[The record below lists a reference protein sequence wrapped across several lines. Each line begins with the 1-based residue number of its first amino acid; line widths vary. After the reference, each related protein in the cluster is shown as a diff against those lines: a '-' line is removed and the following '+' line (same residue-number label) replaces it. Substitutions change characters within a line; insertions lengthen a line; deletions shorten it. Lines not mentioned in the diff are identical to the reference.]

1 MPPPT
6 LLVKGSLILSDEKK
20 MAKANRDLPINYI
33 MAFIKNRMYEYGH
46 TGADLKDRIIIIR
59 AETGSGKSTVLPVE
73 VFRILRNKTT
83 PLSQKYI
90 GKNII
95 CTQPRILTAI
105 ALANDVSGRD
115 WNPDIILGK
124 TVGYQTGPS
133 SNKPNAGLIFAT
145 AGVLLVQLENLSD
158 DEIMTIYKFI
168 LVDEAHERS
177 QDCDLLLM
185 YLKNFYI
192 RNRGNK
198 DLPFLIL
205 TSATFDVHLYTKYF
219 NIELE
224 NTIEITGRA
233 HPIYEHWPTKDISD
247 YIVGSIETAIK
258 IHEENHDDE
267 NDKCD
272 ILIFTPGIKQIE
284 LIKEGLEKKNKTY
297 CHQDSKYSPFL
308 ILTINRD
315 NIILQS
321 DDFNIMFIKP
331 KFLPKVENKT
341 VKRRIIIAT
350 IVAETGLTVDT
361 LKYVIDCGWNKCE
374 EVYQPYDF
382 SGLLTK
388 PAPRSKIQQRKGRAG
403 RLFPGHFYPLYTKNT
418 YELLNVQQFSDFINS
433 GIKKKFLSI
442 VKEQQKQKIL
452 MRQFSEFRIEDI
464 TLLEPPQI
472 ESFITSN
479 TTANFLGF
487 ISENAPLP
495 KQWPPNFSNENL
507 FGFDEGYGLTKLGY
521 IASNINSISIES
533 IKMILLSFVYNIA
546 IEDMINIA
554 SIMNVGNLFNI
565 KDRKKYI
572 LYDIDCV
579 CNSIPNCYK
588 IYNILTNLEHSTI
601 GGKNKKHKHTQKKT
615 MELKNSFIDGVED
628 KNKEIKLLTLK
639 LLFSDHFIES
649 LLVFEYFIDNIQNI
663 DTDNFSGGGPY
674 DDFSGGAY
682 DDNNSAF
689 DPYGIY
695 LHGGATTTHIPKIN
709 STRQWCEDNGLEYTN
724 LIESLTKRNEII
736 EELYSVGIDPYKN
749 ESFKLKTLLNDAK
762 NKDDIILIV
771 NTIKNIK
778 QCIYG
783 GYYNNLLKLNP
794 EDNSY
799 YNNQNIKIKLSEPF
813 IKSATLA
820 NNNLTEYKAK
830 WILTNA
836 IKFEQIKS
844 PNPATPDPLLY
855 TLQANKISILDGFI
869 YPNFELLKPKCKM

>member
-33 MAFIKNRMYEYGH
+33 MAFIKNRMPEYGH
-46 TGADLKDRIIIIR
+46 NGADLKDRIIIIR

-83 PLSQKYI
+83 PQSQKYI

-158 DEIMTIYKFI
+158 NEIMSMYKFI

-192 RNRGNK
+192 RNKGNK

-219 NIELE
+219 NIGLE

-233 HPIYEHWPTKDISD
+233 YPINEHWPEDDISD
-247 YIVGSIETAIK
+247 YIVGSIETAIS
-258 IHEENHDDE
+258 IHEKNHDDE
-267 NDKCD
+267 SDKCD

-297 CHQDSKYSPFL
+297 CENDSKYSPFL

-388 PAPRSKIQQRKGRAG
+388 PAPRSKIEQRKGRAG
-403 RLFPGHFYPLYTKNT
+403 RLFPGHFYPLYTKKT
-418 YELLNVQQFSDFINS
+418 YDLLNSQQFSDFING

-442 VKEQQKQKIL
+442 VKEQQRQKIF
-452 MRQFSEFRIEDI
+452 MKQDSEFCIEDI

-472 ESFITSN
+472 ESFIISN

-487 ISENAPLP
+487 VSECAPLP
-495 KQWPPNFSNENL
+495 KQWPPNLSNENI
-507 FGFDEGYGLTKLGY
+507 FGFNEGYGLTKLGY
-521 IASNINSISIES
+521 IASNIYSIPMES
-533 IKMILLSFVYNIA
+533 IKMVMLGLVYNIS
-546 IEDMINIA
+546 IEDIINIA
-554 SIMNVGNLFNI
+554 SIMHIGQIFSI
-565 KDRKKYI
+565 KERKKYI
-572 LYDIDCV
+572 FHEMDVI
-579 CNSIPNCYK
+579 CNSIPNLYK
-588 IYNILTNLEHSTI
+588 INDIITNTGTI
-601 GGKNKKHKHTQKKT
+601 GGKKKKRQHIKSKKIAS
-615 MELKNSFIDGVED
+615 LKNNLTNYKED
-628 KNKEIKLLTLK
+628 VNKEIKLLTLK

-649 LLVFEYFIDNIQNI
+649 LLIFEYFIDNINNI
-663 DTDNFSGGGPY
+663 NEESIGGGSY
-674 DDFSGGAY
+674 DDDSL
-682 DDNNSAF
+682 F
-689 DPYGIY
+689 DSSYGVY
-695 LHGGATTTHIPKIN
+695 LHFGGSKISKY
-709 STRQWCEDNGLEYTN
+709 STKQWCDDNGLEYIN
-724 LIESLTKRNEII
+724 LIEALSKRNEII
-736 EELYSVGIDPYKN
+736 EELYSINIDPYKN
-749 ESFKLKTLLNDAK
+749 ESFKLKTLLENAK
-762 NKDDIILIV
+762 NKDDIKLIV
-771 NTIKNIK
+771 DTIKNIK

-783 GYYNNLLKLNP
+783 GYYNNLLRLNS

-799 YNNQNIKIKLSEPF
+799 YNNQGIKIKLSEPF
-813 IKSATLA
+813 IKSAMFA
-820 NNNLTEYKAK
+820 SHNLTEYKAK
-830 WILTNA
+830 WVITNA

-844 PNPATPDPLLY
+844 PNPNIPDPLLY
-855 TLQANKISILDGFI
+855 ALQANKISILDGFV
-869 YPNFELLKPKCKM
+869 YPNFEFLKPKCKI